1 MNSFK
6 SLISPLKVFGSMKM
20 LAAVQAFIFLTIW
33 VTFPSQ
39 ILPSP
44 LEIAHEW
51 NVLALQDGMLVE
63 LGKSIVTIWKAI
75 FYSAIIS
82 FGIAYLATASL
93 FKPVAGWLTALRFL
107 GFAGITF
114 VFTLW
119 TSNGADLKV
128 ALMTFGMSVFL
139 ITNALSMIESITQDQ
154 IDYARTLHLS
164 GWRITYELAFRDKLD
179 EALDL
184 IRQNAAMGW
193 VMLSMVEGLVRSEGG
208 IGDLLLNQNK
218 HLHLS
223 AVFAIQITILVYG
236 LFQDS
241 ILKWIRLLICPYVKF
256 TSAKS

>member
-1 MNSFK
+1 MNNIK
-6 SLISPLKVFGSMKM
+6 TLISPFTVFANMKM
-20 LAAVQAFIFLTIW
+20 LALVQAIIFFILW
-33 VTFPSQ
+33 VAFPSQ

-44 LEIAHEW
+44 LEIVKAW
-51 NVLALQDGMLVE
+51 NEMALQDGMLVE

-75 FYSAIIS
+75 IYSALIS
-82 FGIAYLATASL
+82 FGIAYLATASI
-93 FKPVAGWLTALRFL
+93 FRPVARWLTALRFL

-119 TSNGADLKV
+119 TSNGSDLKT
-128 ALMTFGMSVFL
+128 ALLTFGMSVFL
-139 ITNALSMIESITQDQ
+139 LTNALSMVENITQDQ

-164 GWRITYELAFRDKLD
+164 GWRITYELAFRDRLD

-193 VMLSMVEGLVRSEGG
+193 TLLSMVEGLVRSEGG

-223 AVFAIQITILVYG
+223 AIFAIQITILVYG
-236 LFQDS
+236 LFQDT
-241 ILKWIRLLICPYVKF
+241 ILQLIKNIICPYVKF
-256 TSAKS
+256 SSAR